1 MNWADW
7 AILAI
12 LVVSSL
18 ISIYR
23 GFVKEALSMVIWVV
37 AIMVALWFDDRLAP
51 LLDGVSDTPSVVHS
65 LAFAI
70 LFIGTLV
77 VGAMV
82 NYLISQLVKMTGLTG
97 TDRLFGMIF
106 GLARGLV
113 VVMVLV
119 IWLPHVLPVEQDPW
133 WKESA
138 LIPQFKGF
146 EEWARHLGS
155 EVAEMFGRLFNKVS

>member
-7 AILAI
+7 MILAI
-12 LVVSSL
+12 LLVSSF

-23 GFVKEALSMVIWVV
+23 GFVKEALSLAIWVLAIFV
-37 AIMVALWFDDRLAP
+37 AMWFDDRLAP
-51 LLDGVSDTPSVVHS
+51 LLEGVSETPSVVHS
-65 LAFAI
+65 LAFAL

-82 NYLISQLVKMTGLTG
+82 NYLVGQLVKMTGLTG

-113 VVMVLV
+113 VIMALL
-119 IWLPHVLPVEQDPW
+119 IWLPHFLPVTQDPW

-138 LIPQFKGF
+138 LIPHFSAF
-146 EEWARHLGS
+146 EGWATQAAKELGAWLS
-155 EVAEMFGRLFNKVS
+155 RLFDTLG